1 MLRLI
6 MKYLLSSM
14 LGLALLISHAYAQ
27 SAASYPNKQ
36 VTFILTQAPGGANDI
51 TGRAI
56 AQKLTEML
64 KIPFIVEN
72 RPGAGGNIAAQYVA
86 KAPKDGYTLLLALG
100 NTIVINPYLYKNTGF
115 DAQKDFEPV
124 APIVRAPYVLVTNP
138 LFPPKTVKELITYA
152 QARPGELFY
161 GSAGNGTP
169 NHLLFD
175 LFKYLTKTNIVHVP
189 YKWAAASAMDT
200 VSGQVPMNFSSLP
213 LALPLIKDGR
223 LRALGITSVIRSPLA
238 PEIPPIADT
247 VPGFNPDMWVGILA
261 PAGTPKDIVAKLH
274 SDIQK
279 ALNSKD
285 FRDNMA
291 EKGLDIAP
299 TASPAEFT
307 KMIAVESMRWKK
319 IIAESGASID
329 E

>member
-1 MLRLI
+1 
-6 MKYLLSSM
+6 
-14 LGLALLISHAYAQ
+14 
-27 SAASYPNKQ
+27 
-36 VTFILTQAPGGANDI
+36 
-51 TGRAI
+51 
-56 AQKLTEML
+56 
-64 KIPFIVEN
+64 
-72 RPGAGGNIAAQYVA
+72 
-86 KAPKDGYTLLLALG
+86 
-100 NTIVINPYLYKNTGF
+100 
-115 DAQKDFEPV
+115 
-124 APIVRAPYVLVTNP
+124 
-138 LFPPKTVKELITYA
+138 
-152 QARPGELFY
+152 
-161 GSAGNGTP
+161 
-169 NHLLFD
+169 
-175 LFKYLTKTNIVHVP
+175 
-189 YKWAAASAMDT
+189 MDT

-223 LRALGITSVIRSPLA
+223 LRALGITSVTRSPLA

-261 PAGTPKDIVAKLH
+261 PAGTPKDVITKLH

-285 FRDNMA
+285 FRDNMT

-307 KMIAVESMRWKK
+307 KMIAAESVRWKK

>member
-1 MLRLI
+1 MLQFLVNCFTAFVLSAA
-6 MKYLLSSM
+6 LLSSHVY
-14 LGLALLISHAYAQ
+14 SQ
-27 SAASYPNKQ
+27 SAAGYPNKQ

-64 KIPFIVEN
+64 KVPFIVDN

-100 NTIVINPYLYKNTGF
+100 NTIVINPYLYKSTGF

-138 LFPPKTVKELITYA
+138 AFPPKTIKELITYA

-189 YKWAAASAMDT
+189 YKGAAASAMDT

-223 LRALGITSVIRSPLA
+223 LRALGITSVTRSPLA

-261 PAGTPKDIVAKLH
+261 PAGTPKEIVNKLH

-279 ALNSKD
+279 AINSKD
-285 FRDNMA
+285 FRDSMT

-299 TASPAEFT
+299 TSSPADFT
-307 KMIAVESMRWKK
+307 KMIQVESLRWKK
-319 IIAESGASID
+319 IIAESGATID

>member
-1 MLRLI
+1 MLRFGL
-6 MKYLLSSM
+6 KYILAFM
-14 LGLALLISHAYAQ
+14 TVALALNSNAFSQ

-64 KIPFIVEN
+64 KVPFIIDN

-86 KAPKDGYTLLLALG
+86 KTPKDGYTLLLALG
-100 NTIVINPYLYKNTGF
+100 NTIVINPFLYKSTGF

-138 LFPPKTVKELITYA
+138 AFPPKTIKELITYA
-152 QARPGELFY
+152 QARPGQLFY

-175 LFKYLTKTNIVHVP
+175 LFKYLTKTDIVHVP
-189 YKWAAASAMDT
+189 YKSAAASAMDT
-200 VSGQVPMNFSSLP
+200 VSGQVPMNFSSVP
-213 LALPLIKDGR
+213 LALPLIRDGR
-223 LRALGITSVIRSPLA
+223 LRALGITSITRSALA

-274 SDIQK
+274 ADIQK
-279 ALNSKD
+279 AIHSKD
-285 FRDNMA
+285 FRDNMS
-291 EKGLDIAP
+291 EKGLDVAP
-299 TASPAEFT
+299 TASPADFAT
-307 KMIAVESMRWKK
+307 MIAAESLRWKK
-319 IIAESGASID
+319 IIAESGAAID

>member
-1 MLRLI
+1 MLQFLVNCFTTFVLSAA
-6 MKYLLSSM
+6 LLSSHVY
-14 LGLALLISHAYAQ
+14 SQ
-27 SAASYPNKQ
+27 SAAGYPNKQ

-64 KIPFIVEN
+64 KVPFIVDN

-100 NTIVINPYLYKNTGF
+100 NTIVINPYLYKSTGF

-138 LFPPKTVKELITYA
+138 AFPPKTIKELITYA

-189 YKWAAASAMDT
+189 YKGAAASAMDT

-223 LRALGITSVIRSPLA
+223 LRALGITSVTRSPLA

-261 PAGTPKDIVAKLH
+261 PAGTPKEIVNKLH

-279 ALNSKD
+279 AINSKD
-285 FRDNMA
+285 FRDSMT

-299 TASPAEFT
+299 TSSPADFT
-307 KMIAVESMRWKK
+307 KMIQVESLRWKK
-319 IIAESGASID
+319 IIAESGATID

>member
-36 VTFILTQAPGGANDI
+36 VTFVLTQAPGGANDI

-56 AQKLTEML
+56 AQKLSDML
-64 KIPFIVEN
+64 KVPFIVDN

-138 LFPPKTVKELITYA
+138 SFPPKTVKELITYA
-152 QARPGELFY
+152 QARPGVLFY

-189 YKWAAASAMDT
+189 YKGAAASAMDT

-223 LRALGITSVIRSPLA
+223 LRALGITSVTRSPLA

-247 VPGFNPDMWVGILA
+247 VSGFNPDMWVGILA

-285 FRDNMA
+285 FRDNMS
-291 EKGLDIAP
+291 EKGLDIAL
-299 TASPAEFT
+299 TASPADFA
-307 KMIAVESMRWKK
+307 KMIAIESERWKK
-319 IIAESGASID
+319 IIIETGASIN